1 MVSMLIT
8 NWDIWAPPGLA
19 TDSITK
25 EEICTKAKTYAI
37 FLTKQN
43 DLFFAY
49 CDEH

>member
-25 EEICTKAKTYAI
+25 KKYVQSKDIRH